1 MKYLSLFSGIEAASQ
16 AWEPLGW
23 EPVAFCEIDRFPSEV
38 LKYRYPNTPNL
49 TDVSKIT
56 EETIEELGDIDLVVG
71 GSPCFGA
78 GTYITTK
85 NGLVPIEDVKVGDYV
100 ITHKKQW
107 KKVLRIGN
115 KKADTIIVTGQ
126 GHDGIVT
133 TENHPFYC
141 CERKSKST
149 RENGKSIR
157 KSWIEG
163 PEWVEA
169 KDLTGQHWASI
180 AEFPK
185 LDIPTETPIGNEHL
199 MPDISVDLMW
209 LAGAYLGDGW
219 TRIDERRG
227 SVLYGV
233 NEDKAKLIM
242 QRVDNIG
249 LVATIT
255 NEKTSTR
262 ITLSKRGLARWL
274 KTQFGS
280 GAGNKLIPMWV
291 LGMSIE
297 YRQAL
302 LDGYMAMDGTKST
315 ETTHRC
321 STISRKL
328 AYGIGMLVNSLGYA
342 SSKGYVVNDREC
354 VIEGRVVN
362 ENPYWTVTSSTSSR
376 SSFEQDGLR
385 YGLVRSV
392 ASSGRNE
399 TVYNLEVEDDNSYVA
414 DGIIVHNC
422 QAFSVAGLRKGLA
435 DPRGNLTLEF
445 LRVVSIV
452 KPKWVL
458 WENVPGVLSE
468 NTGALL
474 QLMDGLNELGYHV
487 DLTERDAQFFGVPQ
501 RRRRIFLTCKRA
513 DLAKSDDETKITNV
527 EIVSKMLLG
536 VLGEH
541 LNNLG
546 FIANKSLLSDVTMKP
561 MREMV
566 SSLAYD
572 IKDWMKS
579 VEEEYSDAE
588 TADDE
593 MFGSLFEEAEPG
605 KTPFIYNFFNDVLSD
620 DLYNISMEEVAKC
633 TQYLSNVCNYV
644 RSNEE
649 LRESLL
655 NTESLFST
663 AVQEYTNYAK
673 KISSE
678 SYVKKHSGSPID
690 NISALSKENYKTLS
704 DFRDWSSRPE
714 VYSQQESVQWNSIKG
729 RPQGEK
735 ATSDVSNCFREGGFG
750 QYVEGEV
757 GTLKASGGVLGGGSE
772 TFVTDAYTIIGDPTP
787 KVNKNISGTLRASGG
802 GGIVPPSVVYP
813 TQDATCYNV
822 TFCDANGV
830 RADRRNGGLYVSET
844 DIANTLTVAD
854 NNKTL
859 AVTAD
864 TSGNHPVCYS
874 FDALGS
880 NSMKSSNPNSGCREV
895 DIASCLDTTRPD
907 PSKNQGGIA
916 VISLASKQL
925 SLQCYEDIAST
936 LLSSDYKEPQVVV
949 VAFNHRQ
956 TPVSS
961 DNVVGPLDTVS
972 THSVAVQGSMIG
984 RSDTAG
990 PQGSGV
996 NEDICFTLNTADRH
1010 AVAFGTEITN
1020 AIAFEPGWAQRDG
1033 AGNRFSEEITSTICS
1048 NMGDNQL
1055 AVAFLAENSATA
1067 GGIGYEEE
1075 KLPTLKSSGTPTV
1088 VLAQHDNLVIDP
1100 VAFQQ
1105 NARDEV
1111 RLIGG
1116 DGQCVGALSA
1126 SSGMHQT
1133 NYIAFTQND
1142 GGRDATE
1149 ELAPTLRSGGD
1160 GGVPQMAVA
1169 CDLYNQSVTGDVA
1182 SSLTTATGTSTG
1194 SGPKVLNTQVRRL
1207 TPIECERLQGFP
1219 KNWTQ
1224 IPYRNKA
1231 IEDCPN
1237 GPRYKAIGNS
1247 MAVPV
1252 MSWLA
1257 EQIIKSDE
1265 CSSTDISLDI
1275 NGIDN

>member
-1 MKYLSLFSGIEAASQ
+1 
-16 AWEPLGW
+16 
-23 EPVAFCEIDRFPSEV
+23 
-38 LKYRYPNTPNL
+38 
-49 TDVSKIT
+49 
-56 EETIEELGDIDLVVG
+56 
-71 GSPCFGA
+71 
-78 GTYITTK
+78 
-85 NGLVPIEDVKVGDYV
+85 
-100 ITHKKQW
+100 
-107 KKVLRIGN
+107 
-115 KKADTIIVTGQ
+115 
-126 GHDGIVT
+126 
-133 TENHPFYC
+133 
-141 CERKSKST
+141 
-149 RENGKSIR
+149 
-157 KSWIEG
+157 
-163 PEWVEA
+163 
-169 KDLTGQHWASI
+169 
-180 AEFPK
+180 
-185 LDIPTETPIGNEHL
+185 
-199 MPDISVDLMW
+199 
-209 LAGAYLGDGW
+209 
-219 TRIDERRG
+219 
-227 SVLYGV
+227 
-233 NEDKAKLIM
+233 
-242 QRVDNIG
+242 
-249 LVATIT
+249 
-255 NEKTSTR
+255 
-262 ITLSKRGLARWL
+262 
-274 KTQFGS
+274 
-280 GAGNKLIPMWV
+280 
-291 LGMSIE
+291 
-297 YRQAL
+297 
-302 LDGYMAMDGTKST
+302 
-315 ETTHRC
+315 
-321 STISRKL
+321 
-328 AYGIGMLVNSLGYA
+328 
-342 SSKGYVVNDREC
+342 
-354 VIEGRVVN
+354 
-362 ENPYWTVTSSTSSR
+362 
-376 SSFEQDGLR
+376 
-385 YGLVRSV
+385 
-392 ASSGRNE
+392 
-399 TVYNLEVEDDNSYVA
+399 
-414 DGIIVHNC
+414 
-422 QAFSVAGLRKGLA
+422 
-435 DPRGNLTLEF
+435 
-445 LRVVSIV
+445 
-452 KPKWVL
+452 
-458 WENVPGVLSE
+458 
-468 NTGALL
+468 
-474 QLMDGLNELGYHV
+474 LN
-487 DLTERDAQFFGVPQ
+487 A
-501 RRRRIFLTCKRA
+501 
-513 DLAKSDDETKITNV
+513 
-527 EIVSKMLLG
+527 
-536 VLGEH
+536 
-541 LNNLG
+541 
-546 FIANKSLLSDVTMKP
+546 
-561 MREMV
+561 
-566 SSLAYD
+566 
-572 IKDWMKS
+572 
-579 VEEEYSDAE
+579 
-588 TADDE
+588 
-593 MFGSLFEEAEPG
+593 
-605 KTPFIYNFFNDVLSD
+605 
-620 DLYNISMEEVAKC
+620 
-633 TQYLSNVCNYV
+633 
-644 RSNEE
+644 
-649 LRESLL
+649 
-655 NTESLFST
+655 ESLFST

-1265 CSSTDISLDI
+1265 CSSTDVSLDI